1 MTMSNKLKRRLRQQ
15 ELLKNFEGD
24 FYQEKKIGE
33 NWLVKSWNGTVGRWQ
48 VGDYSEDSFRRYK
61 EVPPTVGDMGKTF
74 RDNEPYRRATALI
87 TYNSVN

>member
-48 VGDYSEDSFRRYK
+48 VGVYSEDSFRRYK
-61 EVPPTVGDMGKTF
+61 EFSENKK
-74 RDNEPYRRATALI
+74 RLSYLTAKD
-87 TYNSVN
+87 